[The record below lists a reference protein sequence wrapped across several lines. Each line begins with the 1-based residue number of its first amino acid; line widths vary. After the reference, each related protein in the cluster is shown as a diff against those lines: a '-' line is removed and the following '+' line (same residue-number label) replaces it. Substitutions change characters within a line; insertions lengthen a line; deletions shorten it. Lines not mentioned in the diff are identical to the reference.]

1 MTTVRWQK
9 NEDALR
15 RLIDGMAALV
25 TAHSP
30 EGELEFANRQLLDYV
45 GKTVDQ
51 LKDWRTN
58 GEIHPDDLDTVDA
71 MWTDCMQTGRPYEHV
86 NRYRC
91 ADGEYHWF
99 HAGGRPERDEQG
111 RIVRWYVV
119 LTDIEE
125 ARVSERDRIAR
136 DLHDTLLQSTEGLI
150 LKVHVAMQRLSPGDP
165 LRLFLARSVEQA
177 ERLAV
182 EGRQKL
188 LGLTRQPFARPELS
202 QAFAVLGKELSAGTA
217 TRFRAVRRGR
227 VRTVATTTWDE
238 VFSIAREGITN
249 AFKHAHA
256 DHIDA
261 FVIYGPTALRVW
273 IRDDGKGVPG
283 KMGLVSKPGHCG
295 LRIMRERARRIHA
308 ELAFESGS
316 DQGTTISFAVPE
328 SVAYLRHPTSKL

>member
-188 LGLTRQPFARPELS
+188 LGLTRQPFAPPELS

-238 VFSIAREGITN
+238 VFSIAREGITHSQCPSPSLICDIQRRSCRFRQEAYTHT
-249 AFKHAHA
+249 AFRTARYAVFHTGPSATGDIEGVLIHGA
-256 DHIDA
+256 QGVRSLT
-261 FVIYGPTALRVW
+261 VIL
-273 IRDDGKGVPG
+273 DG
-283 KMGLVSKPGHCG
+283 
-295 LRIMRERARRIHA
+295 
-308 ELAFESGS
+308 
-316 DQGTTISFAVPE
+316 
-328 SVAYLRHPTSKL
+328 